1 MRFLSLLVTF
11 SAIIISIF
19 LGFAT
24 YNDSKD
30 IERYEQEI
38 DIYLQQQQTYQAEI
52 DVLSPQIEAA
62 IAEKTEL
69 QEDIAAIKKKIIY
82 KTKPTAFLTFDD
94 GTSYNTLK
102 ILDILKENNIKA
114 TFFVVGTQIE
124 NGGSAS
130 REAIQRIVAEGH
142 VLAIHAYEHEYS
154 KIYASAEAY
163 FEDFNKIATMLYDM
177 TGYKPNIVR
186 FPSGTA
192 SARSFCGKYGGS
204 TDIYYDIIS
213 KLYADG
219 YTVIDWNVDT
229 VDYTKSTGV
238 DKIVE
243 NAVSGA
249 KTRLSREYK
258 AAVILMHDTADTVA
272 ALQRVIDGVEDLGM
286 DFEVLVQGGYITR
299 QIAETEKP

>member
-1 MRFLSLLVTF
+1 MRFISLLATF
-11 SAIIISIF
+11 AAVIISIV

-30 IERYEQEI
+30 IDRYEKEI
-38 DIYLQQQQTYQAEI
+38 EIYMQQQQSYQAEI
-52 DVLSPQIEAA
+52 DIVSPQIEEA
-62 IAEKTEL
+62 IAEKTVLE
-69 QEDIAAIKKKIIY
+69 QDIAAIKKRIIY
-82 KTKPTAFLTFDD
+82 KTQPTAFLTFDD

-102 ILDILKENNIKA
+102 ILDILKANNIKA
-114 TFFVVGTQIE
+114 TFFVVGTQIL

-130 REAIQRIVAEGH
+130 KEAIQRIVDEGH

-154 KIYASAEAY
+154 KIYSSAEAY
-163 FEDFNKIATMLYDM
+163 FEDFNKIADLLYEM
-177 TGYKPNIVR
+177 TGFKPNIVR
-186 FPSGTA
+186 LPSGTA
-192 SARSFCGKYGGS
+192 SARSFCGKYAGS
-204 TDIYYDIIS
+204 TDVYYDIIS

-229 VDYTKSTGV
+229 VDYTTSTGV

-258 AAVILMHDTADTVA
+258 AAVILMHDTADTVS

-286 DFEVLVQGGYITR
+286 GFEVLVKGGYVTR

>member
-1 MRFLSLLVTF
+1 MRFISLLATF
-11 SAIIISIF
+11 AAVILSIV

-30 IERYEQEI
+30 IDRYEKEIEIYMQQQQSYQSEI
-38 DIYLQQQQTYQAEI
+38 DI
-52 DVLSPQIEAA
+52 VSPQIEAA
-62 IAEKTEL
+62 IAEKTVLE
-69 QEDIAAIKKKIIY
+69 EDIAAIKKRIIY
-82 KTKPTAFLTFDD
+82 KTQPTAFLTFDD

-114 TFFVVGTQIE
+114 TFFVVGTQIL

-130 REAIQRIVAEGH
+130 KEAIQRIVDEGH

-154 KIYASAEAY
+154 KIYSSAEAY
-163 FEDFNKIATMLYDM
+163 FEDFNKIADLLYEM
-177 TGYKPNIVR
+177 TGFRPNIVR
-186 FPSGTA
+186 LPSGTA
-192 SARSFCGKYGGS
+192 SARSFCGKYAGS
-204 TDIYYDIIS
+204 TDVYYDIIS

-229 VDYTKSTGV
+229 VDYTTSTGV

-258 AAVILMHDTADTVA
+258 AAVILMHDTADTVS

-286 DFEVLVQGGYITR
+286 GFEVLVKGGYVTR